1 MLVRTMRVGETT
13 VLTMTDGTRVD
24 VRILQGGT
32 SSCRIGVEAP
42 LSVRILRGE
51 KWEEEV
57 KRDLSAV
64 EEVP

>member
-1 MLVRTMRVGETT
+1 MRVGETT
-13 VLTMTDGTRVD
+13 VLTMPDGTRVD
-24 VRILQGGT
+24 VKIMLGGT
-32 SSCRIGVEAP
+32 SVCKIGIDAP

-57 KRDLSAV
+57 RRDVSAV